1 MTAAGTAFAQRFTA
15 TARGAR
21 LARQLALIELADWG
35 IPLGSDASDTAGLV
49 IAELASNAV
58 RHGRVP
64 GRDFELCMAMLD
76 DVLRL
81 EVTDARGER
90 LPDIQSP
97 EVRESG
103 YGMRLIEALAADWG
117 VTDRVVGKT
126 VWVELAAERV

>member
-35 IPLGSDASDTAGLV
+35 IPHGSDASDAAGLV
-49 IAELASNAV
+49 IAELVSNAV
-58 RHGRVP
+58 RHGHVP
-64 GRDFELCMAMLD
+64 GRDFELCMAMLG

-90 LPDIQSP
+90 LPRVQLSGAG
-97 EVRESG
+97 ESG
-103 YGMRLIEALAADWG
+103 YGLQLITALATDWG

-126 VWVELAAERV
+126 VWVELAAEWA

>member
-35 IPLGSDASDTAGLV
+35 IPRGSGTSETAGLV

-64 GRDFELCMAMLD
+64 GRDFELCMAVLG

-90 LPDIQSP
+90 LPDIQSSGAG
-97 EVRESG
+97 ESG
-103 YGMRLIEALAADWG
+103 YGLQLIAALAADWG

-126 VWVELAAERV
+126 VWVELAAEGV